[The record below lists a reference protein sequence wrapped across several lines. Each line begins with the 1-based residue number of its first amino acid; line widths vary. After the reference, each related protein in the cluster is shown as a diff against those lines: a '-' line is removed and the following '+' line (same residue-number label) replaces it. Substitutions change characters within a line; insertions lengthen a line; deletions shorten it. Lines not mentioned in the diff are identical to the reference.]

1 MEDKTVLKVGQNIKY
16 DMQILAQHNIKISPI
31 TDTMVMSFVI
41 NGSLHGHGMDELSK
55 LYLDHK
61 PISYKEITGSGKS
74 KITFDLVDLKTAR
87 DYAAEDAD
95 ITLRLFEKFRS
106 DLVKNRLVSV
116 YERMERPL
124 IPVLMRME
132 QNGIKID
139 QNFLAKLSIEFN
151 KRIKKLEKDAHRV
164 SGRAFNLGS
173 PKQLGE
179 VLFDEMG
186 LPSGK
191 KGKSGNRSTSADILE
206 DLADEGYELPPIIL
220 TWRQLTKLKST
231 YTDALIEHLNPKTG
245 RVHTS
250 FSMTTAGTGR
260 LSSSEPN
267 LQNIPIRSEDG
278 KKIRSAFI
286 AEKKHK
292 LLSADYS
299 QIELR
304 ILAHMAN
311 VKSLKKAFSEGL
323 DIHSLTASQVFKMQV
338 EDIDSETRRSAKAIN
353 FGIIYGISPFGLA
366 KQLGVPLKEAKNYI
380 ESYFKQYPGIQD
392 YMNRTI
398 NEARAEGYVKTLFG
412 RKCFTPGINDK
423 NPSRRGF
430 SERAAI
436 NAPIQGT
443 AADIIKIS
451 MIEIEN
457 QLIKNNL
464 KTKMLLQVHDELIFE
479 VPIDELKD
487 AERIIKKTM
496 ESSVEI
502 DVPLVVETGIGNNW
516 AEAH

>member
-1 MEDKTVLKVGQNIKY
+1 
-16 DMQILAQHNIKISPI
+16 
-31 TDTMVMSFVI
+31 
-41 NGSLHGHGMDELSK
+41 
-55 LYLDHK
+55 
-61 PISYKEITGSGKS
+61 
-74 KITFDLVDLKTAR
+74 
-87 DYAAEDAD
+87 
-95 ITLRLFEKFRS
+95 
-106 DLVKNRLVSV
+106 
-116 YERMERPL
+116 
-124 IPVLMRME
+124 
-132 QNGIKID
+132 
-139 QNFLAKLSIEFN
+139 
-151 KRIKKLEKDAHRV
+151 
-164 SGRAFNLGS
+164 
-173 PKQLGE
+173 
-179 VLFDEMG
+179 
-186 LPSGK
+186 
-191 KGKSGNRSTSADILE
+191 
-206 DLADEGYELPPIIL
+206 
-220 TWRQLTKLKST
+220 
-231 YTDALIEHLNPKTG
+231 
-245 RVHTS
+245 
-250 FSMTTAGTGR
+250 MTTAGTGR